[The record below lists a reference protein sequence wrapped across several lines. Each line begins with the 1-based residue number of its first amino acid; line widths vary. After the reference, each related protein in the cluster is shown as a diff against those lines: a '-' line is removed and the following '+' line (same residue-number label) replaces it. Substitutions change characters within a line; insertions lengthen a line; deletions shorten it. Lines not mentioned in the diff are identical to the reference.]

1 MIRRRRVIYAN
12 IYEEVQK
19 GNSLSASMMAQEGAF
34 PPLLINMVAAGELGG
49 TLDSSLASMAVY
61 FEKENKLNNKI
72 RSASVYPIILGVVSV
87 AVVLMLVTLVLP
99 TITSMFDPEL
109 MPLPTK
115 IIMGISS
122 FILNNWLLLL
132 LLVGVLFFG
141 VSMLLKVDSIRL
153 RFDQMKLQLPVIGKL
168 LRTIYSA
175 RAARAMAS
183 LYSSGIQ
190 TLDMIETTG
199 KVLNNRFLESQ
210 FMDILMQVSKG
221 ELISEA
227 IEKTQSFD
235 PMFSSMIFI
244 GEESG
249 SLDNILSDTAD
260 YFDEEADAAT
270 SKRLSLEPVCRGLG
284 GYWFHCCFD
293 YYADIYNVFFRRRW
307 SVMLAIE
314 FTEDRIL
321 LVEGKAKN
329 KKITVKKTHSFSFD
343 ESWTNQQGVIQ
354 VDVLAD
360 KLDSELKKYGF
371 KGRSDV
377 VICFNHFN
385 SIFRDLRVPYVEG
398 KRLDVLVR
406 TEMMNTLN
414 LSNDFFD

>member
-1 MIRRRRVIYAN
+1 MINYNITAINANGKEVSEIISAENPAQLVQAIKNRGLFLIDYRELSSATTNIKRLKLKSLVVYCRQLSTMLHAGIPIVQALDMVQEKADDAKTKGIYAN

-141 VSMLLKVDSIRL
+141 VSMLLKVNSIRL

-221 ELISEA
+221 ELISES

-270 SKRLSLEPVCRGLG
+270 SKLVSLIEPVMIVVLG
-284 GYWFHCCFD
+284 
-293 YYADIYNVFFRRRW
+293 
-307 SVMLAIE
+307 
-314 FTEDRIL
+314 
-321 LVEGKAKN
+321 
-329 KKITVKKTHSFSFD
+329 
-343 ESWTNQQGVIQ
+343 
-354 VDVLAD
+354 
-360 KLDSELKKYGF
+360 
-371 KGRSDV
+371 V
-377 VICFNHFN
+377 VIGFIVV
-385 SIFRDLRVPYVEG
+385 SIIMPIFTMYSSAG
-398 KRLDVLVR
+398 GGA
-406 TEMMNTLN
+406 
-414 LSNDFFD
+414 

>member
-221 ELISEA
+221 ELISRS

-270 SKRLSLEPVCRGLG
+270 SKLVSLIEPVMIVVLG
-284 GYWFHCCFD
+284 
-293 YYADIYNVFFRRRW
+293 
-307 SVMLAIE
+307 
-314 FTEDRIL
+314 
-321 LVEGKAKN
+321 
-329 KKITVKKTHSFSFD
+329 
-343 ESWTNQQGVIQ
+343 
-354 VDVLAD
+354 
-360 KLDSELKKYGF
+360 
-371 KGRSDV
+371 V
-377 VICFNHFN
+377 VIGFIVV
-385 SIFRDLRVPYVEG
+385 SIIMPIFTMYSSAG
-398 KRLDVLVR
+398 GGA
-406 TEMMNTLN
+406 
-414 LSNDFFD
+414 